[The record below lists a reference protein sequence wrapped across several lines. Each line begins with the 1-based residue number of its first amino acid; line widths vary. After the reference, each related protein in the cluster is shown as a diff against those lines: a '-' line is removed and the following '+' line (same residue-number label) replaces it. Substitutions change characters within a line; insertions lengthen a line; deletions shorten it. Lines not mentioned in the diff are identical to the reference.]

1 MKYKIEDIN
10 FTKITPKAFEN
21 LCYDLLVNYNFHN
34 LIWRDGG
41 SDNGRDIEGNSN
53 YLNPFSTIEQ
63 KWFFECKHYSAG
75 VPPADLNS
83 KIAWAD
89 AEQPNFL
96 VFFVSSYITTSARDW
111 LEKIFTQKKY
121 KILLVEG
128 PDLKNRIVQYSDLV
142 ERYFSENKYEKLFK
156 DMKDYK
162 IKFNINPSYEILKE
176 IIENINLD
184 KLDKEDLGFIIL
196 NFYEQYKAFEGRNDY
211 YGDFDGKIIIRVLE
225 HLKKITTNDRLTS
238 FDEYKENYDEL
249 GGVGFLDEMYWLDE
263 EDNEVEMENYP
274 FQYYDL
280 HLNYKKEQKFWNVGR
295 YVFIIFED
303 LAFEIFKDNETE
315 IRIIK
320 DFNPEKLP
328 QASINLP
335 KNIVEKFKKYAEKF
349 VT

>member
-1 MKYKIEDIN
+1 MKYKVEDID

-53 YLNPFSTIEQ
+53 YLNPFNSIEQ

-96 VFFVSSYITTSARDW
+96 VFFVSSYITTSARTW
-111 LEKIFTQKKY
+111 LEKISKQKNY

-128 PDLKNRIVQYSDLV
+128 PDLKNKIIQYSDLV
-142 ERYFSENKYEKLFK
+142 ERYFSENNYEKLFK
-156 DMKDYK
+156 DMKDYE
-162 IKFNINPSYEILKE
+162 IKFNIKPSYEILKE
-176 IIENINLD
+176 IIENIDLY

-225 HLKKITTNDRLTS
+225 HLKEITTNDKLTS
-238 FDEYKENYDEL
+238 FDEYKENYDDL
-249 GGVGFLDEMYWLDE
+249 GGAGFLEEMYWLDGEDE
-263 EDNEVEMENYP
+263 EEMENYD

-280 HLNYKKEQKFWNVGR
+280 HLNYKKEQKFWNVGK

-303 LAFEIFKDNETE
+303 LAFEIFKETETE

-320 DFNPEKLP
+320 EFTYKKLP
-328 QASINLP
+328 EASINLP
-335 KNIVEKFKKYAEKF
+335 ENIIEIYKKYKRKF